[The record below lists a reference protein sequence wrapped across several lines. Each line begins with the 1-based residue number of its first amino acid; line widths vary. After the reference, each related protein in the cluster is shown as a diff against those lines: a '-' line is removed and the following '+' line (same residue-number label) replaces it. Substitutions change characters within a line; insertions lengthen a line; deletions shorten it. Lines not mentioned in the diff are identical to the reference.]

1 MKLENILIQTGVAS
15 PGMLVREAFT
25 ECVRAQVPAIP
36 FRDDKGELTGRVSLR
51 HTMKKTCLPDFMV
64 EMAYVLG
71 DDLSCV
77 RNAEEKAVE
86 VLGYTIDEFV
96 MPKFYSLTTDISVI
110 KVLAIMEKHNSSYLF
125 IVDDGVYKGVVTT
138 LAIAQRMVAL
148 DSACSSS
155 T

>member
-1 MKLENILIQTGVAS
+1 MKLKNILIPTGVTT
-15 PGMLVREAFT
+15 PGMLVRDAFA

-36 FRDDKGELTGRVSLR
+36 FRNDKGELSGRVSLR

-77 RNAEEKAVE
+77 RNAEEKAME

-96 MPKFYSLTTDISVI
+96 IPKFYSLTTDITVI
-110 KVLAIMEKHNSSYLF
+110 KALAIMEKHNSSYLF
-125 IVDDGVYKGVVTT
+125 IVDDGVYKGIVTT
-138 LAIAQRMVAL
+138 LAIAERMVAL
-148 DSACSSS
+148 DRTCASSK
-155 T
+155 